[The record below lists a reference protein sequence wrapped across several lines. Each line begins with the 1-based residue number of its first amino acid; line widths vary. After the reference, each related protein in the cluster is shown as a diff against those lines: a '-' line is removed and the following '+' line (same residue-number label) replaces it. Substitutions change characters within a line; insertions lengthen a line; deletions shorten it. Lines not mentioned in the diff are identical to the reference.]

1 MVQRAL
7 STSHMKEASSLSSP
21 ASTSRPTNHLSL
33 HLQCLCSLV
42 PASQSFLIV
51 KLETPALGQCSHPP
65 SLRFWATAALPRW
78 PGKKPPATQLCSCSS
93 SLSSCLSATRLATPS
108 CFPICLVFI
117 HQLPV
122 PHSVQPLPAGSFPPT
137 FKPKCIF
144 SFQKTSSL
152 NSTVTFCPVPNL
164 LKGWSSLAF
173 LSQLP
178 LMPGKFGLGVQNYAG
193 QRLTEFGQENAHW
206 S

>member
-1 MVQRAL
+1 MPSPLAFNLSQDQGLSQRVSSEGNDKEGEGPQTHS
-7 STSHMKEASSLSSP
+7 STLAWKIPWMED
-21 ASTSRPTNHLSL
+21 
-33 HLQCLCSLV
+33 
-42 PASQSFLIV
+42 